1 MAKKNQ
7 MQCRQLECDG
17 FPRADHPV
25 WKEADSCS
33 LVDVVTGE
41 KPFLGTQFSVFRCDR
56 EQRIYFLFQGE
67 DDRIQSSFRW
77 RDETLYREDVFEVF
91 IADNNDVSH
100 YIELEASPH
109 SVLFDGFIS
118 YDEEGNC
125 HLDMSFDITEWRVET
140 RYVEKKNHITSV
152 WSLPYAAFSTPPEA
166 GKSWRINAFRI
177 DHSERGE
184 SLQAWQK
191 TGEANFHVP
200 DAFGYLE
207 FV

>member
-17 FPRADHPV
+17 FPLADHPL

-41 KPFLGTQFSVFRCDR
+41 KSFLGTQFSVFRCDK

-77 RDETLYREDVFEVF
+77 RDEPLYREDVFEVF
-91 IADNNDVSH
+91 IADNNDVLH

-109 SVLFDGFIS
+109 NVLFDGLIS
-118 YDEEGNC
+118 YDEDGNR

-140 RYVEKKNHITSV
+140 RYVEKKNHISSV
-152 WSLPYAAFSTPPEA
+152 WSLPYTAFSIPPEA